1 MRAVDYIKQRY
12 YIAKST
18 FDQIYEKDNSYEEN
32 KTHNYIA
39 TSTDI
44 GYFLIQL
51 QQSKC
56 NEEVDRTDR
65 LFRFEEVLDDLL
77 HNCILEKITPKLKLY
92 TKEGYGFYSFPFEND
107 LMRVLQFHEDYLKAA
122 TPVSDVIH
130 WIELGV
136 KLNIINVTIEI
147 K

>member
-1 MRAVDYIKQRY
+1 MRAIDYIKERY
-12 YIAKST
+12 TKALET
-18 FDQIYEKDNSYEEN
+18 FNQVYEEGTSYEER
-32 KTHNYIA
+32 KTRNYII

-56 NEEVDRTDR
+56 IEEVDNADK

-77 HNCILEKITPKLKLY
+77 HNCMLEKIKPKLKLY
-92 TKEGYGFYSFPFEND
+92 TKEGYGFYSFPYEND

-122 TPVSDVIH
+122 TPLSDVIH

-136 KLNIINVTIEI
+136 KLKIINVTIET